1 MNEQTLR
8 RVIRQEIKN
17 QDSLLFEQGGII
29 YYSKGE
35 FYDAFI
41 GPWINVLKVIKNE
54 SQKTLAN
61 VKTSFQLFFTF
72 NQKKAT
78 MLLAKNRDRVKK
90 INADTNAIL
99 KTMPINA
106 EFAAAAFIM
115 NPGAY
120 LLVNHGP
127 EFAAGTVDYLKGAGF
142 GDFLPDESNYEAEKR
157 KEDDKGPIGKAL
169 SALNQIFLLA
179 GASYPGETL
188 LEQEAPNEEEPA
200 PLQDDAIIPPDLIMQ
215 AMEESGDLKKIEGV
229 KKDFLD
235 SIFIG
240 KDSIESLAVLANSQ
254 MKFLS
259 NVASSTNLEE
269 LNQALQ
275 EFKTAAPE
283 AELGGVEKLPET
295 LKKDAENIAN
305 NEKAMKKIKEEF
317 LKEKGIEGS
326 ESKKGETE
334 IDPKELQDYV
344 DNLAFGQAMAGVQNS
359 VQDTSKNLVKATEQ
373 YIDEQVDSL
382 WSEMKKAAPG
392 VEINTE
398 DPMLQKYI
406 KDAKQKI
413 QAP

>member
-1 MNEQTLR
+1 MKEQTLR

-17 QDSLLFEQGGII
+17 QDTLLFEQGGTI

-35 FYDAFI
+35 FYEAFI

-72 NQKKAT
+72 NQKKAKL
-78 MLLAKNRDRVKK
+78 LLAKNRDRVKK
-90 INADTNAIL
+90 INASTDAIL
-99 KTMPINA
+99 KTMPING

-127 EFAAGTVDYLKGAGF
+127 EFAKGTADYLKGAGF

-169 SALNQIFLLA
+169 SALNQIFLIA

-188 LEQEAPNEEEPA
+188 LEQETPDENPPPVA
-200 PLQDDAIIPPDLIMQ
+200 DDSSIPQDLILQ
-215 AMEESGDLKKIEGV
+215 ALEETGDLKKIEKV
-229 KKDFLD
+229 KIDFLD

-240 KDSIESLAVLANSQ
+240 EDSIESLAVLANSQ

-269 LNQALQ
+269 LNKALQ

-317 LKEKGIEGS
+317 LKEKGIED
-326 ESKKGETE
+326 SKSETE
-334 IDPKELQDYV
+334 EAKIDPKELQEYV
-344 DNLAFGQAMAGVQNS
+344 DKLAFGQAMAGVQNS
-359 VQDTSKNLVKATEQ
+359 VQDTSQNLVKATEQ

-382 WSEMKKAAPG
+382 WGEMKKATPG
-392 VEINTE
+392 VEVNTE